1 MTDKKMQSKKQIEDL
16 EDKYKRAAADYQNL
30 KRRSEEEK
38 GKIIRLANER
48 LILNMLEVLDDL
60 EESLKH
66 IDDKDGVEK
75 VIDKFRN
82 KLKLEGLEEIN
93 PKGSDFNPYEHE
105 ALDSVEGEEGK
116 IINVYRKGYK
126 LFDKVVRP
134 AFVAVGNG
142 QESKIVNKI

>member
-1 MTDKKMQSKKQIEDL
+1 MQSKKQIEDL

-75 VIDKFRN
+75 VIDKFRD

-105 ALDSVEGEEGK
+105 ALDSIEGEEGK

-142 QESKIVNKI
+142 QESKNS

>member
-75 VIDKFRN
+75 VIDKFRD

-105 ALDSVEGEEGK
+105 ALDSIEGEEGK

-142 QESKIVNKI
+142 QESKNS